1 MKNIRSAKL
10 KDVRAIQFL
19 LDQLGYPHSETFLE
33 KKLMQMLSDDD
44 YQVLVYE
51 SEGKVVGLMTIHFYK
66 QIIYETEIANIG
78 VFVVDEGQR
87 NKGVGRLMEEY
98 CVEEAKAR
106 RCILIEVFSVD
117 HRIDCPSFLRTPR
130 ICCSRKVLCKGV
142 VGIIKWPYLPHR
154 Y

>member
-19 LDQLGYPHSETFLE
+19 LDQLGYPHSVVFFE
-33 KKLMQMLSDDD
+33 KRLRQMLNDND

-51 SEGKVVGLMTIHFYK
+51 SDGKVVGLMTIHFYK
-66 QIIYETEIANIG
+66 QIIYDTEIANIG

-98 CVEEAKAR
+98 CVEQAKAR
-106 RCILIEVFSVD
+106 KCILIEVFSVD
-117 HRIDCPSFLRTPR
+117 HRIDA
-130 ICCSRKVLCKGV
+130 
-142 VGIIKWPYLPHR
+142 HR
-154 Y
+154 FYERQGYVAQEKFFVKELVK

>member
-1 MKNIRSAKL
+1 MKNMRSAKL

-33 KKLMQMLSDDD
+33 KKLMQMLSDGD

-117 HRIDCPSFLRTPR
+117 HRIDA
-130 ICCSRKVLCKGV
+130 
-142 VGIIKWPYLPHR
+142 HR
-154 Y
+154 FYERQGYVAQEKYFVKELSE

>member
-117 HRIDCPSFLRTPR
+117 HRIDA
-130 ICCSRKVLCKGV
+130 
-142 VGIIKWPYLPHR
+142 HR
-154 Y
+154 FYERQGYVAQEKYFVKELSE

>member
-19 LDQLGYPHSETFLE
+19 LDQLGYPHSVAFFE
-33 KKLMQMLSDDD
+33 KRLRQMLNDND

-51 SEGKVVGLMTIHFYK
+51 SDGKVVGLMTIYFYK
-66 QIIYETEIANIG
+66 QIIYDTEIANIG

-98 CVEEAKAR
+98 CVEQAKAR
-106 RCILIEVFSVD
+106 KCILIEVFSVD
-117 HRIDCPSFLRTPR
+117 HRIDA
-130 ICCSRKVLCKGV
+130 
-142 VGIIKWPYLPHR
+142 HR
-154 Y
+154 FYERQGYVAQEKFFVKELAK

>member
-66 QIIYETEIANIG
+66 QIIYDTEIANIG
-78 VFVVDEGQR
+78 VFVVDKDQR
-87 NKGVGRLMEEY
+87 NKGVGRLMEEH
-98 CVEEAKAR
+98 CVEETKAR

-117 HRIDCPSFLRTPR
+117 HRIDA
-130 ICCSRKVLCKGV
+130 
-142 VGIIKWPYLPHR
+142 HR
-154 Y
+154 FYERQGYVAQEKYFVKELSE